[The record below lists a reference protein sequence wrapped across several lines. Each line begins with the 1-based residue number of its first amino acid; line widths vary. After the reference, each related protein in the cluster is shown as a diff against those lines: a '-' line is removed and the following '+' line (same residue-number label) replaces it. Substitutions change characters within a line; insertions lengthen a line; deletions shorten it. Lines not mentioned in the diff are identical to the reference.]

1 MKAAGIYSVNLS
13 IQIDNLA
20 YSLWVRDKCV
30 EQMEAEDFELTV
42 TKITRDGSQPI
53 ENPILKEFNRRT
65 TYITSQMKQLKLT
78 VEDII
83 GKPDIAA
90 PIDELDSLI
99 KGSR

>member
-30 EQMEAEDFELTV
+30 EEMEAPDFDLIVMKT
-42 TKITRDGSQPI
+42 TRDGEQPI

-65 TYITSQMKQLKLT
+65 ADITTQMRQLKLT

-90 PIDELDSLI
+90 PIDELDAMMKSE
-99 KGSR
+99 K